1 MAIYNATLSKI
12 NKEETK
18 RYAGLKNIDFNDDLI
33 NKACLESQL
42 LAVPKGCW
50 ELYDYDPA
58 IGCIMSPQ
66 PLFIDSSK
74 VLKLFCCAEK
84 VAVMTVTIGED
95 IENFITQ
102 EFKNGNY
109 AFSLLLDAA
118 ATTAVEMLADNINNF
133 IKITANKQGYSTT
146 YRFSPGY
153 GDWNIT
159 IQPEILQITN
169 ANLINVTTTDSC
181 MLLPRKS
188 VTAAIGFI
196 PKNTNNKI
204 SKHNCNECKQINCH
218 ARKES

>member
-1 MAIYNATLSKI
+1 MAIYNANLTKI
-12 NKEETK
+12 DKEETK
-18 RYAGLKNIDFNDDLI
+18 RYAGLKNINFNDDLI
-33 NKACLESQL
+33 NKACLEAQL

-50 ELYDYDPA
+50 EIYDYNSDT
-58 IGCIMSPQ
+58 GCIMSPE
-66 PLFIDSSK
+66 PLLIESKK
-74 VLKLFCCAEK
+74 VLKLFSSAEK

-95 IENFITQ
+95 IENTITK

-118 ATTAVEMLADNINNF
+118 ATTAVEMLADNINNL
-133 IKITANKQGYSTT
+133 ININANKQGYSTT

-159 IQPEILQITN
+159 IQPKILQITN
-169 ANLINVTTTDSC
+169 ANLINVNTTDSC

-196 PKNTNNKI
+196 PKNIDNKKT
-204 SKHNCNECKQINCH
+204 SHNCNECNQVNCH